1 MKNAK
6 KIKVEKLTP
15 VAWGYLEMR
24 GDEEICPC
32 VLGVGSQLAVA
43 ATLIGDRMTLQ
54 LDSYDVEWR
63 LWDTLPCTWERDA
76 QKWEEGQQ
84 TRMA

>member
-32 VLGVGSQLAVA
+32 VLGVGSQLAIA
-43 ATLIGDRMTLQ
+43 APLFGDQMTLNI
-54 LDSYDVEWR
+54 DDYDVEWR
-63 LWDTLPCTWERDA
+63 LWDALPYKYEREA
-76 QKWEEGQQ
+76 QKWEEGTQ